1 MEFDPTEYVTS
12 EADSSAELTVKA
24 SVPASFDYDVVITFS
39 EVTATGKDVPFLS
52 LSRACVCVCVCV
64 CECVC
69 VCVCVCMCVRV
80 RASVLM
86 ACVCACMRAYGVC
99 ACMHACLWCVCV
111 LVCVYARVCDIILP
125 CLIRS
130 CDTFSIDYP
139 PL

>member
-52 LSRACVCVCVCV
+52 LSCACVCVC
-64 CECVC
+64 
-69 VCVCVCMCVRV
+69 V